1 MKNERTGLALI
12 LIGAILALIP
22 SISVLSMGLGVISGA
37 VTLAGLILLRTSHK
51 AFGKAMWVYL
61 VVVILRIYFVLNGLY
76 QIWQMKQGIYSMGPS
91 LAGAGGLI
99 YLGVMLMGYYSVMN
113 GLDQLCLRR
122 GWTELEQVINKR
134 TPTVCILIGV
144 GIPLIILSGYLP
156 SLLGYFFANASVF
169 SFIARILGAFIV
181 SVVGNALYIKTIA
194 QVMKQQ
200 KLRKSMTTA
209 EKDKGME

>member
-12 LIGAILALIP
+12 LVGAVLALIP
-22 SISVLSMGLGVISGA
+22 SIGVLSMGLGVISGA
-37 VTLAGLILLRTSHK
+37 VTLVGLILLRTSHK

-61 VVVILRIYFVLNGLY
+61 AVVVLRIYFVLDGLY
-76 QIWQMKQGIYSMGPS
+76 EIWQTKQGIYSMGPS
-91 LAGAGGLI
+91 LSGVGGLI

-122 GWTELEQVINKR
+122 GWTELEQMIYKR

-156 SLLGYFFANASVF
+156 SLLGYFFANTSVF
-169 SFIARILGAFIV
+169 SFIVRILGAFIV

-194 QVMKQQ
+194 QVMKH
-200 KLRKSMTTA
+200 LS
-209 EKDKGME
+209 EKQTSSQ